1 VVTSTNPPTII
12 DVTVPISSADGLER
26 AKASK
31 IEKYKHLGLI
41 LPLVVGS
48 LGSWLPSNDEI
59 AHALG
64 FSRRKWHSMKKK
76 MTLLAIQG
84 STQIIAKHL
93 AYQTEDSDPLYEEEE
108 PREDSRAPSSSHN

>member
-1 VVTSTNPPTII
+1 
-12 DVTVPISSADGLER
+12 
-26 AKASK
+26 
-31 IEKYKHLGLI
+31 LI

-59 AHALG
+59 ALALG
-64 FSRRKWHSMKKK
+64 VSERKWQSMKKK

-84 STQIIAKHL
+84 STRIIAKHL

-108 PREDSRAPSSSHN
+108 PQEDHHLSPIITKGF